1 MKKLFYIVIAI
12 GIIFIAGCSS
22 SEETTKQQEEEN
34 EPEIYVFDDV
44 TDDIDTTEI
53 KTPVETDI
61 SEPVNTNQNNYYVQV
76 GAFTSQDRAKQ
87 FVDENRSK
95 TNYQLNITY
104 SEDVQLYVVQIPPF
118 STRAEA
124 EKIRNEF
131 WQSGL
136 FKDAF
141 ILTK

>member
-1 MKKLFYIVIAI
+1 MKKILYILFSISLLLLV
-12 GIIFIAGCSS
+12 GCSS
-22 SEETTKQQEEEN
+22 SEETTKQEEES

-44 TDDIDTTEI
+44 AEEIDTSDTEV
-53 KTPVETDI
+53 PE
-61 SEPVNTNQNNYYVQV
+61 EPVVLEPTDVNQTGYFVQV
-76 GAFTSQDRAKQ
+76 GAFTSRDRAEQ
-87 FVDENRSK
+87 FVNENSTK

-104 SEDVQLYVVQIPPF
+104 SEGVNLYVVQIPPF

>member
-22 SEETTKQQEEEN
+22 SEETTKQQEES
-34 EPEIYVFDDV
+34 EPEIYVFDDIP
-44 TDDIDTTEI
+44 DELDTTE
-53 KTPVETDI
+53 TEVPA
-61 SEPVNTNQNNYYVQV
+61 EPTINEPIPTEQSGYFVQV
-76 GAFTSQDRAKQ
+76 GAFTSRDRAIA
-87 FVDENRSK
+87 FVNENRNK
-95 TNYQLNITY
+95 TEYQLNISY
-104 SEDVQLYVVQIPPF
+104 SDDVQLYVVQIPPF
-118 STRAEA
+118 SSRTEA